1 MAELMPEPMP
11 EQHTLFIAD
20 LHLAADRSDI
30 TAAFL
35 RFLREQ
41 AMHAEALYI
50 LGDLFEVW
58 IGDDN
63 PEPLLAE
70 VASAL
75 KTVSDSGVAL
85 YFIHGNRDFFLRN
98 AYAKRCGMTILPPA
112 KVIDLYGKPTLIMHG
127 DSLCTLDIAYQKF
140 RKWWNQPWWQWLMLN
155 MPLWYRQ
162 RLARKARAKS
172 AKYKQQYMAQAQPQI
187 MDVTPDEVPRVM
199 AEAGVLRLIHGHTH
213 RPAVHKLD
221 VNGKM
226 AERYVLGDW
235 YTQSS
240 YLKVSASQWQ
250 LYFNPLADN
259 SPAV

>member
-1 MAELMPEPMP
+1 MPELMS

-41 AMHAEALYI
+41 AIHADALYI

-63 PEPLLAE
+63 PEPLLDT

-75 KTVSDSGVAL
+75 STLSAQVPV
-85 YFIHGNRDFFLRN
+85 YFIHGNRDFVLRQ
-98 AYAKRCGMTILPPA
+98 AYASRAGMQLLPLQQ
-112 KVIDLYGKPTLIMHG
+112 VINLYGTPTLIMHG

-140 RKWWNQPWWQWLMLN
+140 RKWWNQPWWQWLLLKT
-155 MPLWYRQ
+155 PLTFRQ
-162 RLARKARAKS
+162 RLAAKARRKS
-172 AKYKQQYMAQAQPQI
+172 AMHKARYASQQQQGQQQSQI

-199 AEAGVLRLIHGHTH
+199 AEAGVLKLIHGHTH
-213 RPAVHKLD
+213 RPAVHQLE
-221 VNGKM
+221 VNGKA

-235 YTQSS
+235 YSQSS
-240 YLKVSASQWQ
+240 YLTVSASQWQ
-250 LYFNPLADN
+250 LHFNALT
-259 SPAV
+259 S